1 MIGASVVGG
10 DDAGALIPRNV
21 TPFILFLFPTLRSKG
36 LFGMP
41 KTGFRNVKRR
51 TAAPYKRRE
60 RSQAG
65 KPRPASL
72 VVAGAVPLLIAL
84 ACTGPAGAS
93 TASIA
98 DQPGVTSP
106 SQPGTATPPL
116 PPAPPP
122 PAPEPQPEPAPEP
135 QPAYVEQP
143 PEVRNGPTPRPE
155 PADDPAPPVQ
165 VQYLHLPE
173 PVAPVAPIQPP
184 DNTIR
189 IGQWQAPTPDWL
201 PLQAR
206 DCINNTAAG
215 AEAQVATAL
224 DSIGIPAGRSD
235 RVSGA
240 TLAGAGI
247 GGAAGAVAT
256 GAPVGAVGAAVG
268 GLIGGTIGGIAGAA
282 VGTVVP
288 VPVVG
293 TVTSGVAGTA
303 LGAAAGAAAGAAI
316 AGIPAAVVGA
326 LAGGTVGAGFGAGVG
341 VGQP

>member
-1 MIGASVVGG
+1 
-10 DDAGALIPRNV
+10 
-21 TPFILFLFPTLRSKG
+21 
-36 LFGMP
+36 
-41 KTGFRNVKRR
+41 
-51 TAAPYKRRE
+51 
-60 RSQAG
+60 
-65 KPRPASL
+65 
-72 VVAGAVPLLIAL
+72 
-84 ACTGPAGAS
+84 
-93 TASIA
+93 
-98 DQPGVTSP
+98 
-106 SQPGTATPPL
+106 
-116 PPAPPP
+116 
-122 PAPEPQPEPAPEP
+122 PQPV
-135 QPAYVEQP
+135 YVEQP
-143 PEVRNGPTPRPE
+143 PEVRNGSTPRPE

-165 VQYLHLPE
+165 VQDLHLPE

-189 IGQWQAPTPDWL
+189 IGQWQAPAPDWL
-201 PLQAR
+201 PPQAR

-247 GGAAGAVAT
+247 GGAAGAVAAS
-256 GAPVGAVGAAVG
+256 APAAAAGAVVG

-303 LGAAAGAAAGAAI
+303 IGAAAGAVAGAAI
-316 AGIPAAVVGA
+316 AGIPAAVAGA